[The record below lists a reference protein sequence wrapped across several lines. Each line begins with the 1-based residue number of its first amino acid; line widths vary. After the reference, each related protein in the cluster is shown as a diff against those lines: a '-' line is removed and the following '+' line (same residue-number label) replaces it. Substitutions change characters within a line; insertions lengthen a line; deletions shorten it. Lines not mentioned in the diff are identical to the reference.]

1 MPSEW
6 RYALKP
12 LPVDS
17 AVRKLAAAML
27 PQKQTETFQRE
38 RRASS
43 VVDVS
48 AEERMRRLVR
58 GFRARVTE
66 PGLQEQDCGP
76 DDDPS
81 KRN

>member
-17 AVRKLAAAML
+17 AVKKLAATML
-27 PQKQTETFQRE
+27 RQKLTETFQRE

-43 VVDVS
+43 VMEVS
-48 AEERMRRLVR
+48 AEERLRRLVR

-66 PGLQEQDCGP
+66 PGLQEQGCGP
-76 DDDPS
+76 DHDPS